1 MLFDGEEFTMSNL
14 IGRAQNILLT
24 PKTEWPV
31 IAAEPETTAGL
42 YTKYILI
49 LSALGPIAMFLKST
63 LIGISVP
70 FVGAFKVGIGV
81 GLGQLALTYCL
92 GLVGVFVIALIINA
106 LAPTFAAQ
114 KDSVQSLKAAAYA
127 STAAWVAGIAQILPW
142 GIGVLIGIAGG
153 IYSIYLLY
161 LGLQFT
167 MKAPAEKAAGYTA
180 VTIIAAI
187 ILYWVISIV
196 VGGIIGNG
204 MISAMSGA
212 TSSVTPSGSFEKG
225 STGAAIEE
233 WAKNVEKAGKQVE
246 NSAQQNGAP
255 SAAAIGA
262 LVGAVAAG
270 GKGVDAL
277 PTDQMKTF
285 LPETL
290 GGLPRTNVTASRN
303 AAMGFQV
310 AEASAD
316 YADASGKSLRLE
328 VNDAGGAKGVI
339 ALANWAGVEEER
351 EWQGGYEKTYRAD
364 GRMIHERWDSSS
376 GSGEYSL
383 VVGDRF
389 AVEVSGS
396 AASMDEL
403 KAAMTNGVNLAG
415 LETIAREAKPAG

>member
-1 MLFDGEEFTMSNL
+1 MNNL
-14 IGRAQNILLT
+14 IGRVQNILLT

-31 IAAEPETTAGL
+31 IAAEAETIGGL
-42 YTKYILI
+42 FTRYILI
-49 LSALGPIAMFLKST
+49 VSALGPVAMFLKST

-70 FVGAFKVGIGV
+70 FVGRYRVDMGTGLEMLVLSYVGGLIGV
-81 GLGQLALTYCL
+81 YVLS
-92 GLVGVFVIALIINA
+92 LVINA
-106 LAPTFAAQ
+106 LAPNFGAQ
-114 KDSVQSLKAAAYA
+114 KDSVQALKAAAYS
-127 STAAWVAGIAQILPW
+127 STAVWVAGLGNLIPVL
-142 GIGVLIGIAGG
+142 GVLLLLASLV
-153 IYSIYLLY
+153 YCIYLLY
-161 LGLQFT
+161 LGLQQT
-167 MKAPAEKAAGYTA
+167 MKCPADKAGGYTA
-180 VTIIAAI
+180 VSIIVA
-187 ILYWVISIV
+187 IV
-196 VGGIIGNG
+196 VWIVFSYIVSSVTGFGRMGALG
-204 MISAMSGA
+204 AA

-225 STGAAIEE
+225 TTGAAIED
-233 WAKNVEKAGKQVE
+233 WAKNMEAAGKAVE
-246 NSAQQNGAP
+246 DSAKQNNGAP

-262 LVGAVAAG
+262 MVGAVAGG

-290 GGLPRTNVTASRN
+290 GGLPRTGVSASRN

-316 YADASGKSLRLE
+316 YADAAGKSLRLE
-328 VNDAGGAKGVI
+328 VNDAGGAKGVF

-364 GRMIHERWDSSS
+364 GRMVHERWDSSS

-389 AVEVSGS
+389 SVELSGS

-403 KAAMTNGVNLAG
+403 KAAMTSGVNLAG

>member
-1 MLFDGEEFTMSNL
+1 MSNL
-14 IGRAQNILLT
+14 IGRVQNILLT

-49 LSALGPIAMFLKST
+49 VSALGPIAAFLKGT
-63 LIGISVP
+63 LIGTTLP
-70 FVGAFKVGIGV
+70 LVGTFKLDMGT
-81 GLGQLALTYCL
+81 GLTQLALTYCL
-92 GLVGVFVIALIINA
+92 GLVSVFVVALIINA
-106 LAPTFAAQ
+106 LAPSFSAQ
-114 KDSVQSLKAAAYA
+114 KDSVQALKAVAYA
-127 STAAWVAGIAQILPW
+127 STAAWVGGVAQILPW
-142 GIGVLIGIAGG
+142 GLGLLIALAGG

-161 LGLQFT
+161 LGLQYT

-187 ILYWVISIV
+187 ILYWIIGAI
-196 VGGIIGNG
+196 VGGIIGRG
-204 MISAMSGA
+204 MMGAMGTA

-233 WAKNVEKAGKQVE
+233 WAKNVEAAGKNVE

-255 SAAAIGA
+255 SSAAIGA
-262 LVGAVAAG
+262 LIGAVAAG

-290 GGLPRTNVTASRN
+290 GGLPRTNVAASRN

-328 VNDAGGAKGVI
+328 VNDAGGAKGVF
-339 ALANWAGVEEER
+339 ALANWAGVEKES

-389 AVEVSGS
+389 SVELSGS
-396 AASMDEL
+396 AASIDEL
-403 KAAMTNGVNLAG
+403 KAAMTSGVNLAA
-415 LETIAREAKPAG
+415 LETIAREAKPAS

>member
-1 MLFDGEEFTMSNL
+1 MLFGGEEFTMSNL

-49 LSALGPIAMFLKST
+49 LSAIGPIAMFLKST

-70 FVGAFKVGIGV
+70 FVGAFKVGIGA

-142 GIGVLIGIAGG
+142 GLGLLIGIAGG

-161 LGLQFT
+161 LGLQYT

-187 ILYWVISIV
+187 ILYWIIGAI

-233 WAKNVEKAGKQVE
+233 WAKNVEAAGKNVE

-255 SAAAIGA
+255 SACGDRGAGRRRRRGRQGRGRAADRPDEDIPARDARGP
-262 LVGAVAAG
+262 AA
-270 GKGVDAL
+270 
-277 PTDQMKTF
+277 
-285 LPETL
+285 
-290 GGLPRTNVTASRN
+290 
-303 AAMGFQV
+303 
-310 AEASAD
+310 
-316 YADASGKSLRLE
+316 
-328 VNDAGGAKGVI
+328 
-339 ALANWAGVEEER
+339 
-351 EWQGGYEKTYRAD
+351 
-364 GRMIHERWDSSS
+364 HERRSLAQCRDGFPGR
-376 GSGEYSL
+376 GSLGRLRGRIGQE
-383 VVGDRF
+383 
-389 AVEVSGS
+389 
-396 AASMDEL
+396 
-403 KAAMTNGVNLAG
+403 
-415 LETIAREAKPAG
+415 PAP

>member
-1 MLFDGEEFTMSNL
+1 MLLSGEDFTMSNL

-49 LSALGPIAMFLKST
+49 LSAIGPIAMFLRST

-70 FVGAFKVGIGV
+70 FVGTYKVGMGA
-81 GLGQLALTYCL
+81 ALTQLVLMYVL
-92 GLVGVFVIALIINA
+92 GLVGIFVVALIINA
-106 LAPTFAAQ
+106 LAPTFGGQ
-114 KDSVQSLKAAAYA
+114 KDSVQALKAAAYA
-127 STAAWVAGIAQILPW
+127 STAGWVAGIGQILPW
-142 GIGVLIGIAGG
+142 GIGSLIGIAGG
-153 IYSIYLLY
+153 IYCIYLLY
-161 LGLQFT
+161 LGLPFT
-167 MKAPAEKAAGYTA
+167 MKSPAEKSAGYTA

-187 ILYWVISIV
+187 VLYLVIAMIVGNVIGRGV
-196 VGGIIGNG
+196 VG
-204 MISAMSGA
+204 AMGGA
-212 TSSVTPSGSFEKG
+212 ASVTPSGSFEKG
-225 STGAAIEE
+225 TTGAAIEE
-233 WAKNVEKAGKQVE
+233 WAKNVEQAGKQVE
-246 NSAQQNGAP
+246 KSAQQNGAP

-262 LVGAVAAG
+262 LAGAVVAG

-290 GGLPRTNVTASRN
+290 GGLPRTSVSASRN

-316 YADASGKSLRLE
+316 YTDASGKSLRLE
-328 VNDAGGAKGVI
+328 VNDAGGAKGVF

-364 GRMIHERWDSSS
+364 GRMIHERWDSGS
-376 GSGEYSL
+376 GSGEYSM

-389 AVEVSGS
+389 SVELSGS

-403 KAAMTNGVNLAG
+403 KAAMTSGVNLAG
-415 LETIAREAKPAG
+415 LEQIAREAKPTG

>member
-1 MLFDGEEFTMSNL
+1 MLFGGEEFTMSNL

-42 YTKYILI
+42 YTRYILI

-70 FVGAFKVGIGV
+70 FVGAFRVGIGV
-81 GLGQLALTYCL
+81 GLGQLAVTYCL
-92 GLVGVFVIALIINA
+92 GLAGVFVIALIINA

-161 LGLQFT
+161 LGLQHT

-187 ILYWVISIV
+187 ILYWVIAIIA
-196 VGGIIGNG
+196 GGIIGRG
-204 MISAMSGA
+204 MMGA
-212 TSSVTPSGSFEKG
+212 TTSSVTPSGSFEKG
-225 STGAAIEE
+225 TAGAAIEE
-233 WAKNVEKAGKQVE
+233 WAKNVEQAGKQVE

-277 PTDQMKTF
+277 PTEQMKTF

-290 GGLPRTNVTASRN
+290 GGLPRTSVAASRN

-389 AVEVSGS
+389 AVELSGS

>member
-1 MLFDGEEFTMSNL
+1 MTNL
-14 IGRAQNILLT
+14 IGRVQNILLT

-31 IAAEPETTAGL
+31 IAAEAETIGSLFTR
-42 YTKYILI
+42 YILI
-49 LSALGPIAMFLKST
+49 VSALGPVAMFLKST

-70 FVGAFKVGIGV
+70 FVGRYRVDMAT
-81 GLGQLALTYCL
+81 GLEMLVLSYLG
-92 GLVGVFVIALIINA
+92 GLVGVYVLSLVINA
-106 LAPTFAAQ
+106 LAPTFGAQ
-114 KDSVQSLKAAAYA
+114 KDSVQALKAAAYS
-127 STAAWVAGIAQILPW
+127 STAVWVAGLGNLIPFL
-142 GIGVLIGIAGG
+142 GVLLLLASLV
-153 IYSIYLLY
+153 YCIYLLY
-161 LGLQFT
+161 LGLQHT
-167 MKAPAEKAAGYTA
+167 MKCPADKAGGYTA
-180 VTIIAAI
+180 VSIIVA
-187 ILYWVISIV
+187 IV
-196 VGGIIGNG
+196 VWIVFSYIVSSVTGLGTMG
-204 MISAMSGA
+204 AMGAA
-212 TSSVTPSGSFEKG
+212 TSSVTPSGKFEKG
-225 STGAAIEE
+225 TTGAAIEE
-233 WAKNVEKAGKQVE
+233 WAKNVEAAGKNVE

-255 SAAAIGA
+255 SASAIGA

-290 GGLPRTNVTASRN
+290 GGLPRTSVAASRN

-328 VNDAGGAKGVI
+328 VNDAGGAKGVF

-389 AVEVSGS
+389 SVELSGS

-403 KAAMTNGVNLAG
+403 KAAMTSGVNLAG
-415 LETIAREAKPAG
+415 LETIAHEAKPAG